1 MDPSSVA
8 VIGELLTTVVS
19 IFRDK
24 DKKEQNRQIEFLKNE
39 NKKKENE
46 IKDLKNNNNK
56 LNEGINNL
64 QKNVN
69 KLNEELI
76 FEKKQ
81 NNETNKNLNIEK
93 EKRQQLEVK
102 FQEDEKKR
110 QKLEKDKKDVNDN
123 WKIEKLQLIN
133 NFCTNLKLDI
143 NVIKKEINLNFDNL
157 DNEIN
162 SLLNNVK
169 NSYNFQKK
177 VNQICRNNIEKYIN
191 NGNLNLNM
199 TNLNIIL
206 VGKTGSGKSTFI
218 NEFLQL
224 KGKDKAV
231 EGDSIDP
238 ETVKIERY
246 PKVNRKGITLT
257 DTVGIEVTNKER
269 GIPEIKNQL
278 KRHFNENLTD
288 INNSIHSIFYCIK
301 NDNKCEKG
309 EREFIRELTELY
321 QNKIPVIILI
331 TQYENGL
338 LNKIYEA
345 FKYKEFPNT
354 DIIKVLA
361 KGVEVD
367 DDNGNIFYK
376 KPFGLE
382 ETKEACIKKIPE
394 SIASAFIEL
403 VSTKIKKD
411 YINYVNKKLILKD
424 FKNMLQ
430 GFNYIF
436 DEIFF
441 EEKIINEFQL
451 MINNIQQNMEDLCK
465 NYYNEFLVK
474 YASKKGQILA
484 KELSNKKK
492 ERDANG
498 WIYDNEIFT
507 DIAEYN
513 IKQEI
518 NNRNTIYIIIN
529 EMLKCSFNIFL
540 KKSVEMIKE
549 ILGNHCS
556 NNRDLFNDT
565 IKQSVETLF
574 NNIK

>member
-1 MDPSSVA
+1 MDPASA
-8 VIGELLTTVVS
+8 IIGGGILAGLASLFGDDGKE
-19 IFRDK
+19 
-24 DKKEQNRQIEFLKNE
+24 EQNRQIEYLKNE
-39 NKKKENE
+39 NEKKEKE
-46 IKDLKNNNNK
+46 INDLKNNNNI

-64 QKNVN
+64 QKNLE
-69 KLNEELI
+69 KLNEELV
-76 FEKKQ
+76 FEKIQ
-81 NNETNKNLNIEK
+81 NEETNKNLNIEMQ
-93 EKRQQLEVK
+93 KRQQLESK

-110 QKLEKDKKDVNDN
+110 KKLEKDKKEANDN

-143 NVIKKEINLNFDNL
+143 NVIKKEINLNFANL
-157 DNEIN
+157 DDEIN
-162 SLLNNVK
+162 TLLNKVK
-169 NSYNFQKK
+169 NSFNYQKK
-177 VNQICRNNIEKYIN
+177 VNQICRNKIEKYIN

-224 KGKDKAV
+224 KGEDRAI
-231 EGDSIDP
+231 EGDSMDP

-246 PKVNRKGITLT
+246 PKVKRKGITLT

-269 GIPEIKNQL
+269 GIPEIKKQL

-288 INNSIHSIFYCIK
+288 INNSIHSIFYCVK

-309 EREFIRELTELY
+309 EREFIKELTEIY

-345 FKYKEFPNT
+345 FKNKEFPNT

-361 KGVEVD
+361 KGVEMD

-394 SIASAFIEL
+394 AIASAFIEL
-403 VSTKIKKD
+403 VSIKIKKD
-411 YINYVNKKLILKD
+411 YNNYVNKKLILKD
-424 FKNMLQ
+424 FKNILQ

-436 DEIFF
+436 EEIFF
-441 EEKIINEFQL
+441 EEKIINEFEL
-451 MINNIQQNMEDLCK
+451 TINNIQQNLEEICK
-465 NYYNEFLVK
+465 NYYNEFLDK
-474 YASKKGQILA
+474 YASKKGKILA
-484 KELSNKKK
+484 KELSNKKR
-492 ERDANG
+492 ERDING
-498 WIYDNEIFT
+498 WIYDNEIFS
-507 DIAEYN
+507 DLAEYN

-518 NNRNTIYIIIN
+518 NNRNIIYIIID
-529 EMLKCSFNIFL
+529 EMLKSCFTSFF
-540 KKSVEMIKE
+540 K
-549 ILGNHCS
+549 
-556 NNRDLFNDT
+556 
-565 IKQSVETLF
+565 
-574 NNIK
+574 

>member
-1 MDPSSVA
+1 MDPASA
-8 VIGELLTTVVS
+8 IIGGGILAGLASLFGDDGKE
-19 IFRDK
+19 
-24 DKKEQNRQIEFLKNE
+24 EQNRQIEYLKNE
-39 NKKKENE
+39 NEKKEKE
-46 IKDLKNNNNK
+46 INDLKNNNNI

-64 QKNVN
+64 QKNLE
-69 KLNEELI
+69 KLNEELV
-76 FEKKQ
+76 FEKIQ
-81 NNETNKNLNIEK
+81 NEETNKNLNIEMQ
-93 EKRQQLEVK
+93 KRQQLESK

-110 QKLEKDKKDVNDN
+110 KKLEKDKKEANDN

-143 NVIKKEINLNFDNL
+143 NVIKKEINLNFANL
-157 DNEIN
+157 DDEIN
-162 SLLNNVK
+162 TLLNKVK
-169 NSYNFQKK
+169 NSFNYQKK
-177 VNQICRNNIEKYIN
+177 VNQICRNKIEKYIN

-224 KGKDKAV
+224 KGEDRAI
-231 EGDSIDP
+231 EGDSMDP

-246 PKVNRKGITLT
+246 PKVKRKGITLT

-269 GIPEIKNQL
+269 GIPEIKKQL

-288 INNSIHSIFYCIK
+288 INNSIHSIFYCVK

-309 EREFIRELTELY
+309 EREFIKELTEIY

-345 FKYKEFPNT
+345 FKNKEFPNT

-361 KGVEVD
+361 KGVEMD

-394 SIASAFIEL
+394 AIASAFIEL
-403 VSTKIKKD
+403 VSIKIKKD
-411 YINYVNKKLILKD
+411 YNNYVNKKLILKD
-424 FKNMLQ
+424 FKNILQ

-436 DEIFF
+436 EEIFF
-441 EEKIINEFQL
+441 EEKIINEFEL
-451 MINNIQQNMEDLCK
+451 TINNIQQNLEEICK
-465 NYYNEFLVK
+465 NYYNEFLDK

-484 KELSNKKK
+484 KELSNKKR
-492 ERDANG
+492 ERDING
-498 WIYDNEIFT
+498 WIYDNEIFS
-507 DIAEYN
+507 DLAEYN

-518 NNRNTIYIIIN
+518 NNRNIIYIIIN
-529 EMLKCSFNIFL
+529 EMLKSCFNSFL

-556 NNRDLFNDT
+556 NNRDLFNDK
-565 IKQSVETLF
+565 IKQSIEILF

>member
-1 MDPSSVA
+1 MDPASA
-8 VIGELLTTVVS
+8 IIGGGILAGLASLFGDDGKE
-19 IFRDK
+19 
-24 DKKEQNRQIEFLKNE
+24 EQNRQIEYLKNE
-39 NKKKENE
+39 NEKKEKE
-46 IKDLKNNNNK
+46 INDLKNNNNI

-64 QKNVN
+64 QKNVE
-69 KLNEELI
+69 KLNEELV
-76 FEKKQ
+76 FEKIQ
-81 NNETNKNLNIEK
+81 NEETNKNLNIEMQ
-93 EKRQQLEVK
+93 KRQQLESK

-110 QKLEKDKKDVNDN
+110 KKLEKDKKEANDN

-143 NVIKKEINLNFDNL
+143 NVIKKEINLNFANL
-157 DNEIN
+157 DDEIN
-162 SLLNNVK
+162 TLLNKVK
-169 NSYNFQKK
+169 NSFNFQKK
-177 VNQICRNNIEKYIN
+177 VNQICRNKIEKYIN

-224 KGKDKAV
+224 KGEDRAI

-246 PKVNRKGITLT
+246 PKVKKKGITLT

-269 GIPEIKNQL
+269 GIPEIKKQL

-288 INNSIHSIFYCIK
+288 INNSIHSIFYCVK

-309 EREFIRELTELY
+309 EREFIKELTEIY

-345 FKYKEFPNT
+345 FKNKEFPNT

-361 KGVEVD
+361 KGVEMD

-394 SIASAFIEL
+394 AIASAFIEL

-411 YINYVNKKLILKD
+411 YNNYVNKKLILKD
-424 FKNMLQ
+424 FKNILQ
-430 GFNYIF
+430 GFNYI
-436 DEIFF
+436 F
-441 EEKIINEFQL
+441 EEKIINEFEL
-451 MINNIQQNMEDLCK
+451 TINNIQQNLEEICK
-465 NYYNEFLVK
+465 NYYNEFLDK

-484 KELSNKKK
+484 KELSNKKR
-492 ERDANG
+492 ERDING
-498 WIYDNEIFT
+498 WIYDNEIFS
-507 DIAEYN
+507 DLAEYN

-518 NNRNTIYIIIN
+518 NNRNIIYIIIN
-529 EMLKCSFNIFL
+529 EMLKSCFNSFL
-540 KKSVEMIKE
+540 KKSVKMIKE
-549 ILGNHCS
+549 VFGNHCS
-556 NNRDLFNDT
+556 NNRDLFNDK
-565 IKQSVETLF
+565 IKQSIEVLF